1 MSSIARLLVLK
12 AYSNRFRH
20 KKVSCPYLF
29 LLLSCHCLSFL
40 PLFSLPPSFIP
51 LFILPVLTLYFLIPL
66 LCPPPPLLSS
76 SWSHCLPQGP
86 SLLTLTEQVHVALDV
101 AKGCRYLE
109 QQHFIHRDIA
119 ARNCLVSSKGADRV
133 VKIGGMLWK

>member
-1 MSSIARLLVLK
+1 MHTLIDSDKRERLISLPFPPL
-12 AYSNRFRH
+12 H
-20 KKVSCPYLF
+20 
-29 LLLSCHCLSFL
+29 LSCHCLSFP
-40 PLFSLPPSFIP
+40 PLFLLPPSSILLLPF
-51 LFILPVLTLYFLIPL
+51 LFLPSPVLTLYLLIPL
-66 LCPPPPLLSS
+66 LCPLSSLLLSS
-76 SWSHCLPQGP
+76 SCFCCLSQGP